1 MDYKFSNR
9 MSLLKGS
16 EIRELMA
23 LTARPE
29 VISFA
34 GGMPAP
40 ELFPC
45 EAVKEA
51 CVEVM
56 DEIDR
61 KSVV

>member
-9 MSLLKGS
+9 MNLLKGS

-51 CVEVM
+51 CVEIM
-56 DEIDR
+56 DEMGQ
-61 KSVV
+61 KALQ

>member
-1 MDYKFSNR
+1 

-51 CVEVM
+51 CIEVM
-56 DEIDR
+56 DTMGNTER
-61 KSVV
+61 KNREKNGR